1 MVKPCDGRNILLYN
15 IKVSKIKVHKK
26 GGRPVKED
34 IKKRRYRVNLMLNTE
49 EYLTLAS
56 KSTEACLSF
65 KDYLRSIIPKAEIRQ
80 HLSTETMGLIRQ
92 LAGMANNLNQI
103 AHRANAAGYRD
114 ARTEYLF
121 LAEKIDNLLNELE
134 K

>member
-1 MVKPCDGRNILLYN
+1 MKAHN
-15 IKVSKIKVHKK
+15 K

-34 IKKRRYRVNLMLNTE
+34 IEKRRYRVNLMLNTE

-56 KSTEACLSF
+56 KAGEACLSF
-65 KDYLRSIIPKAEIRQ
+65 KDYLRAIIPKAEIRQ
-80 HLSTETMGLIRQ
+80 RISTETMELIRQ

-103 AHRANAAGYRD
+103 SHRANAAGYRD

>member
-1 MVKPCDGRNILLYN
+1 MKAP
-15 IKVSKIKVHKK
+15 KK

-34 IKKRRYRVNLMLNTE
+34 IEKRRYRVNLMLNTE

-103 AHRANAAGYRD
+103 AHRANAAGYWD

-121 LAEKIDNLLNELE
+121 LAEKIDNLLNDLE

>member
-1 MVKPCDGRNILLYN
+1 MKE
-15 IKVSKIKVHKK
+15 KK
-26 GGRPVKED
+26 RGGRPVKED
-34 IKKRRYRVNLMLNTE
+34 IEKRRYRVNLMLNTE

-56 KSTEACLSF
+56 KAADACLSF
-65 KDYLRSIIPKAEIRQ
+65 KDYLRAIIPKAEIRQ
-80 HLSTETMGLIRQ
+80 RLSTETMELIRQ

>member
-1 MVKPCDGRNILLYN
+1 MKAP
-15 IKVSKIKVHKK
+15 KK

-34 IKKRRYRVNLMLNTE
+34 IEKRRYRVNLMLNTE

-56 KSTEACLSF
+56 KAGEACLSF
-65 KDYLRSIIPKAEIRQ
+65 KDYLRSIIPKTEIRQ